1 MAWMIAFVAVLAS
14 VVAGVVGMVT
24 HNTPLFIG
32 AWVALAI
39 STLALMGSMM
49 LLLNDA
55 RRRDR
60 AADQS
65 EPEPSARQ
73 DDG

>member
-1 MAWMIAFVAVLAS
+1 MAWMIAFAAVLAS

-32 AWVALAI
+32 AWVALGI
-39 STLALMGSMM
+39 STLALMGSIL

-55 RRRDR
+55 RRRTR
-60 AADQS
+60 AADRS
-65 EPEPSARQ
+65 EPEPSTWE
-73 DDG
+73 DD